1 MLHAAELVARQD
13 DKAIVL
19 EGVWDAGVF
28 LHPSQRQRHLVKHD
42 GQLCHTGRIGF
53 TIKACQQ
60 SAVKN
65 SMLYLELSRC
75 EREQI
80 GGNGLPCLIADAHPP
95 LRNIQ
100 FQVKNRLQVR
110 LVEAREHAAG
120 MIRHK
125 QGIHVV
131 IAAVQRLV
139 AAITTNGYRVLALYE
154 RLGRDDDMLVK
165 QDGLDGFAID
175 HQVIV

>member
-1 MLHAAELVARQD
+1 MLHATELVARQH

-19 EGVWDAGVF
+19 KRVWYARVL
-28 LHPSQRQRHLVKHD
+28 LHPAQRQGYLIEHD
-42 GQLCHTGRIGF
+42 GQLCHLGSIGLA
-53 TIKACQQ
+53 IKARQQ

-65 SMLYLELSRC
+65 SMLYLELSRR

-110 LVEAREHAAG
+110 LVETREHAAS

-175 HQVIV
+175 HQLIV